1 MRRSPA
7 VTPHV
12 VKSGHM
18 HNPRTTCDCNFS
30 KIHARARVSRLAS
43 TKQSWKC
50 SLSRDAPMRAS
61 LFTAAV
67 TVLLIVWPEP
77 WGTRRVVE
85 RRRQLGGGRR
95 GQRQDRDH
103 QQAEARSRLHHR
115 SDCVCFV
122 YTYTY
127 TDQSNNMSSLSL
139 CMTNYLQT
147 KAQLYIYGYRFGAN
161 SSSV

>member
-1 MRRSPA
+1 
-7 VTPHV
+7 
-12 VKSGHM
+12 
-18 HNPRTTCDCNFS
+18 
-30 KIHARARVSRLAS
+30 
-43 TKQSWKC
+43 
-50 SLSRDAPMRAS
+50 MRAS

-127 TDQSNNMSSLSL
+127 TDQS
-139 CMTNYLQT
+139 T
-147 KAQLYIYGYRFGAN
+147 
-161 SSSV
+161 